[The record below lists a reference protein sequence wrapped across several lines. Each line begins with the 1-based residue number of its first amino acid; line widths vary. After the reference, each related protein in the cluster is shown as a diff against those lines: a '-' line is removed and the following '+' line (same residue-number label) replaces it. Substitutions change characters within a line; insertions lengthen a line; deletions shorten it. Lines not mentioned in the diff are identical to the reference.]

1 MGLKQIFERVT
12 GIDKIREQ
20 AALDAAKSIE
30 VAREAAEAAIE
41 AKRLQE
47 EAEAAKKKAEEEEA
61 IAKLS
66 PKERATRKGEPW
78 VSVLDTHINKDN
90 IRNGFFELDWNEQFV
105 LQLKQAGYGA
115 DGDPDEETVDRW
127 FRDIVYNMFAE
138 AGVDTGRGAGYIN
151 VIPIDKGRSEVS

>member
-1 MGLKQIFERVT
+1 MGLKQIFEKIT

-20 AALDAAKSIE
+20 S
-30 VAREAAEAAIE
+30 AREAEEAIQLARQAEEAAREADRLAKEAEE
-41 AKRLQE
+41 AKR
-47 EAEAAKKKAEEEEA
+47 KAEEEEA

-78 VSVLDTHINKDN
+78 VSVLDTHVNKDN
-90 IRNGFFELDWNEQFV
+90 IRNGFFELDWNDYFILE
-105 LQLKQAGYGA
+105 LKRAGYGA
-115 DGDPDEETVDRW
+115 DGDPDEEIVDRW

-151 VIPIDKGRSEVS
+151 VTPIDKGRSEVS